1 MTKEMTM
8 NRILLADDH
17 TLVRAGLRRILESD
31 AELEVVA
38 EVGDAGDAIEKAKKL
53 KPDVV
58 ILDISMPGPDA
69 LQATKEIKNNCPD
82 TDVLIVTFH
91 DEEQYGPRLLRA
103 GAKGY
108 VTKDEAP
115 SVLLDAIRTV
125 CRGERYLSRKL
136 EHMLALRLVNS
147 SEDLS
152 PVAKLSDRELQV
164 LTGLAGGKKN
174 REIAEELGLSVNT
187 IDVHRARILS
197 KLKLRNN
204 ADLTRFAIANELIKA

>member
-1 MTKEMTM
+1 
-8 NRILLADDH
+8 
-17 TLVRAGLRRILESD
+17 
-31 AELEVVA
+31 VVA
-38 EVGDAGDAIEKAKKL
+38 EVGDSAEAIKKAKQL
-53 KPDVV
+53 KPDLVV
-58 ILDISMPGPDA
+58 LDISMPGPDA
-69 LQATKEIKNNCPD
+69 LQTTKQVKEVCPEC
-82 TDVLIVTFH
+82 DVLIVTIH

-108 VTKDEAP
+108 VTKNEAP
-115 SVLLDAIRTV
+115 EVLLEAIHTV
-125 CRGERYLSRKL
+125 RKGDRYLSRKL

-164 LTGLAGGKKN
+164 LTGLAEGKKN
-174 REIAEELGLSVNT
+174 REIAKELGLSVNT

-204 ADLTRFAIANELIKA
+204 ADLTRFAIANKLVRA

>member
-1 MTKEMTM
+1 MT
-8 NRILLADDH
+8 RILLADDH
-17 TLVRAGLRRILESD
+17 TLVRAGLRRLLESD
-31 AELEVVA
+31 KDIEVVA
-38 EVGDAGDAIEKAKKL
+38 EVGDSAEAIKKAKQL
-53 KPDVV
+53 KPDLVV
-58 ILDISMPGPDA
+58 LDISMPGPDA
-69 LQATKEIKNNCPD
+69 LQTTKQVKEVCPEC
-82 TDVLIVTFH
+82 DVLIVTIH

-108 VTKDEAP
+108 VTKNEAP
-115 SVLLDAIRTV
+115 EVLLEAIHTV
-125 CRGERYLSRKL
+125 RKGDRYLSRKL

-164 LTGLAGGKKN
+164 LTGLAEGKKN
-174 REIAEELGLSVNT
+174 REIAKELGLSVNT

-204 ADLTRFAIANELIKA
+204 ADLTRFAIANKLVRA